1 MSDSE
6 VKIELFRVD
15 SETEY
20 PNFKALGLESS
31 VYPTDVSIQILN
43 AENASMNWWD
53 VIENNY

>member
-6 VKIELFRVD
+6 IKIELFRLD

-20 PNFKALGLESS
+20 PNFRALGLESPI
-31 VYPTDVSIQILN
+31 YPTDVSILILD
-43 AENASMNWWD
+43 AENASMNLWD